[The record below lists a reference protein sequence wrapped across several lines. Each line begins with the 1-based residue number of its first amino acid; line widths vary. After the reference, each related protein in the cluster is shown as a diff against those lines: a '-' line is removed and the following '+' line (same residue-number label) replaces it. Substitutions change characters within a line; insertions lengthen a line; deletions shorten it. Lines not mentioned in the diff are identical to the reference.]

1 MRVVDSHTAN
11 LLRAVVRK
19 NAVGFDK
26 TIAELAREIT
36 CWEDAIEAARLH
48 GVAPALYSALA
59 ENRDVVASEALE
71 LAQSEF
77 ERNAFHCLANA
88 AELLEVLRAFE
99 KAKIDA
105 IAFKGVVLGAS
116 AYGDMTVR
124 NAGDL
129 DILIRYCDLLPAT
142 RLLKERGYQITTNV
156 LEDSS
161 PATKDYFEYHFER
174 PDDGMVLELRWRLEL
189 TQPRY
194 RHDIG
199 LDWVWS
205 RRRTMR
211 LAGTEVLN
219 FDAASSLLML
229 CMHGS
234 KHVWSRLVWICDV
247 AKLLE
252 SEPGLD
258 WDFVQREAKRM
269 GLTRCLALGVL
280 LARKV
285 SGAAVPA
292 EVLSR
297 FERDRTARKLSGF
310 LEKHATEHPG
320 MKPDGL
326 VPYFVQL
333 LGFREMMAI
342 VASPKFLKPTAR
354 DRSVVKLPSALAPL
368 YYLIRPF
375 RVLLDRKGR

>member
-19 NAVGFDK
+19 DAVGFDK

-36 CWEDAIEAARLH
+36 CWEGAIEAARLH
-48 GVAPALYSALA
+48 GIAPALYSALA

-105 IAFKGVVLGAS
+105 ISFKGVVLGAS
-116 AYGDMTVR
+116 AYGDMTAR

-129 DILIRYCDLLPAT
+129 DILIRYRDLLPAT

-156 LEDSS
+156 LEDGS

-194 RHDIG
+194 RQDIG

-205 RRRTMR
+205 RRRTIR

-219 FDAASSLLML
+219 FDATSSLLML

-258 WDFVQREAKRM
+258 WAFVQREARRVR
-269 GLTRCLALGVL
+269 LTRCLALGVL
-280 LARKV
+280 LAHAVCGAKV
-285 SGAAVPA
+285 PPQVMCG
-292 EVLSR
+292 
-297 FERDRTARKLSGF
+297 FQKDRTARKLAAF
-310 LEKHATEHPG
+310 LEKYATEHPG
-320 MKPDGL
+320 VRPDGL
-326 VPYFVQL
+326 VPYHVRL
-333 LGFREMMAI
+333 LGLRE
-342 VASPKFLKPTAR
+342 VAGIMFSPTFLQPTER
-354 DRSVVKLPSALAPL
+354 DRAVMKLPGALSHL

-375 RVLLDRKGR
+375 RLLRDRKGR